1 MSVLLTT
8 KEVALKLKINPM
20 TVNRSRN
27 TGTLLGHPAPS
38 FINLGR
44 SVRYKENVIDDWIV
58 ELGESK

>member
-1 MSVLLTT
+1 MSTLLTT

-38 FINLGR
+38 YISLGR
-44 SVRYKENVIDDWIV
+44 SVRYKESIIDAWVIA
-58 ELGESK
+58 LGEEA

>member
-27 TGTLLGHPAPS
+27 TGVLLGHPAPS
-38 FINLGR
+38 FISLGR
-44 SVRYKENVIDDWIV
+44 SIRYKENVINAWIIKL
-58 ELGESK
+58 EEGK

>member
-27 TGTLLGHPAPS
+27 TGTLLGHPAPYY
-38 FINLGR
+38 INLGR
-44 SVRYKENVIDDWIV
+44 SVRYREDVINEWITGLEKDV
-58 ELGESK
+58 